1 MKKIITLIL
10 CFIFVFAV
18 LGCKDKTD
26 NDTNEN
32 ESSAN
37 QNSSERETDDD
48 GIELA
53 DGTIIYFEG
62 AISPD
67 AKIEFKDENNN
78 VLLTTE
84 SILKVSARYFPE
96 GCYGIQLEFNEN
108 GIEKFKTLTEQN
120 LGKPIHIF
128 IDGQLISSPI
138 VQDVIYDGIVNIIN
152 YSFEKEDIFELYDS
166 LT

>member
-67 AKIEFKDENNN
+67 AKIEFKDEDPQLFFEIQQKGKSEYQIIPNKKID
-78 VLLTTE
+78 
-84 SILKVSARYFPE
+84 ILWK
-96 GCYGIQLEFNEN
+96 IQN
-108 GIEKFKTLTEQN
+108 
-120 LGKPIHIF
+120 
-128 IDGQLISSPI
+128 
-138 VQDVIYDGIVNIIN
+138 
-152 YSFEKEDIFELYDS
+152 
-166 LT
+166 